1 MKLSEIRI
9 GNYVKVSKTEIKFTA
24 FDYSINEDL
33 LSPIPLTEEWLLK
46 FGFNSNSWGEF
57 DLNGICLDCENTD
70 KYEWILYLEGESVK
84 PIESKNEYVCRIY
97 PPIEL
102 KYVHQLQN
110 LYFALTG
117 EELTTTE

>member
-33 LSPIPLTEEWLLK
+33 INPIPLTEEWLFKL
-46 FGFNSNSWGEF
+46 GARYEADGEIYISYFNLHIQERGVWVGAEGCCQTEQIAI
-57 DLNGICLDCENTD
+57 LN
-70 KYEWILYLEGESVK
+70 
-84 PIESKNEYVCRIY
+84 
-97 PPIEL
+97 
-102 KYVHQLQN
+102 YVHQLQN

-117 EELTTTE
+117 EELTTTKNEKDFSNCTH